1 MKNPIVF
8 TSFRTDTSIGGVE
21 PKIILTDTDGC
32 EFICKSVSTLY
43 AASSVIAAKVLKL
56 LIPEFPI
63 FDYLSIDQKEIL
75 AQTKVDLIDIRS
87 YSYYSAKVRFYD
99 LSEAIRNYY
108 KQELIG
114 CFGIA
119 LHDAKAFRELR
130 LKFLETSRTMQEAL
144 SLKPRNLEHI
154 RQLQNYMS
162 EYIKGIISLSS
173 QDFQRKFYKA
183 VAFAHYLSIGD
194 FLNRKGYNTGIM
206 IKENGDF
213 DIISIDLDMA
223 LFASLKNTFKS
234 KLPEILGS
242 DALAINELAFNQRL
256 HLLPQA
262 NTFIQGG
269 PSNKSCEQLYEEI
282 LFNASRRNPYID
294 SILRKNRG
302 VSESYSYYLEGVW
315 SILQI
320 TDQQLENILNVVP
333 QQEYELLDRLSE
345 KLPYSNKS
353 FQENIYTFLSERRE
367 KFREYFG
374 PEIIVKTDARQI

>member
-1 MKNPIVF
+1 MNV
-8 TSFRTDTSIGGVE
+8 V
-21 PKIILTDTDGC
+21 
-32 EFICKSVSTLY
+32 
-43 AASSVIAAKVLKL
+43 
-56 LIPEFPI
+56 
-63 FDYLSIDQKEIL
+63 
-75 AQTKVDLIDIRS
+75 DIRS
-87 YSYYSAKVRFYD
+87 YSYYSKKVHFYD
-99 LSEAIRNYY
+99 LIEAIRNYD
-108 KQELIG
+108 KQEVID

-119 LHDAKAFRELR
+119 LHDAEAFRKLR
-130 LKFLETSRTMQEAL
+130 LKFLETSNAMQEAL
-144 SLKPRNLEHI
+144 SLKPKNQEHV
-154 RQLQNYMS
+154 RQLQGYMS

-223 LFASLKNTFKS
+223 LFSSLKNTFKS

-262 NTFIQGG
+262 NIFIQGG
-269 PSNKSCEQLYEEI
+269 PSDKSCERLYEEI
-282 LFNASRRNPYID
+282 LFNASRRNPHID

-302 VSESYSYYLEGVW
+302 VSESYSYYLDGLR

-320 TDQQLENILNVVP
+320 TDQQLKDILSQVP
-333 QQEYELLDRLSE
+333 KQEYELLDKLSE
-345 KLPYSNKS
+345 ELPYNNRS
-353 FQENIYTFLSERRE
+353 FQENIYKFLSERRE

-374 PEIIVKTDARQI
+374 TEITIKTNVRQI